1 MTATLPLF
9 DPDEPLD
16 PVEPQRRA
24 EDGQERLGKQ
34 HAAAGLVAI

>member
-16 PVEPQRRA
+16 RVESQPRA
-24 EDGQERLGKQ
+24 EDGQECVGKKN
-34 HAAAGLVAI
+34 AAAGL